1 MTKQLEL
8 VRRALVPEV
17 RSVNEAK
24 RQITF
29 TSSDESVDR
38 YGDILKVSGWQF
50 SNYLKNPVV
59 LWAHRSN
66 EPPIGRCIEIHTES
80 NPPALVQTIEFADE
94 ATYPFAATIF
104 SLYKGGFLR
113 AVSVGF
119 LPLEAPTR
127 IPDGDGY
134 EYGSMELLELSCVPV
149 PANPQALAR
158 AVEKGFDAA
167 HLEKVFSG
175 EAPPLPEAVVLRGL
189 VEINS
194 ALAHLAVALAKA
206 ALLKANEMR
215 ALLEAAGVQSESAD
229 LTLEDLLAAVHG
241 AGTSLPEVSAALR
254 AMVSTGESIESVEQL
269 GEVLGTTGIKEFE
282 QALGLGG
289 EADDGLERHPA
300 GSRKWRDPGRIR
312 KE

>member
-66 EPPIGRCIEIHTES
+66 EPPVGRCVEIHTET

-104 SLYKGGFLR
+104 SLYKGGFLN

-134 EYGSMELLELSCVPV
+134 VYGSMDLLELSCCPI
-149 PANPQALAR
+149 PANPQALMR
-158 AVEKGFDAA
+158 AVEEGFDAA
-167 HLEKVFSG
+167 HLERVFSG
-175 EAPPLPEAVVLRGL
+175 EAPPLPEAVVYKGL
-189 VEINS
+189 VEING
-194 ALAHLAVALAKA
+194 ALARLAVALAKA
-206 ALLKANEMR
+206 TLAKAAEMR
-215 ALLEAAGVQSESAD
+215 ALLEAKGVKSEARELS
-229 LTLEDLLAAVHG
+229 LEDLLAAVN
-241 AGTSLPEVSAALR
+241 GTSVEED
-254 AMVSTGESIESVEQL
+254 STSGDSIESVEQL
-269 GEVLGTTGIKEFE
+269 GEALETGIKEFE
-282 QALGLGG
+282 QALGLGD
-289 EADDGLERHPA
+289 EADGLEKHPA